1 MIVMWQIVLF
11 ELKLYF
17 NSKSF
22 WLIALLANLYTWAAF
37 FFAGQVMSGV
47 AQMFM
52 PLLLFLAAEVVT
64 RGKRANFA
72 ALSVSFAFPSFA
84 LLLGRAMAVLLLF
97 VLLGLELVGS
107 MFIVAGT
114 SLAVYISFSAVVAFM
129 VKYLLACINV
139 IGVTFFAASITNHLR
154 YLYSLLLFWWFSGI
168 FLASNAGTLLPVEL
182 AVISFCFISGFGGNP
197 SEVSGLFPNER
208 LIQATIIYQIVLSTV
223 LLAGALLIENTKQ
236 QKNQHITT
244 AKLLI
249 CMMIF
254 SAGGFFI
261 WQSCRDHDMESNAA
275 MQLDAAEPLNF
286 AQANAIEA
294 SDYNLMIH
302 LIENEHFLS
311 AKAQIKL
318 KKTGTVTPRFLEFT
332 LLDYL
337 KVEQV
342 INLATGEKLEW
353 QQQGTSLCVIP
364 PASLT
369 DDEGINIEIAYSGHV
384 WEWTSDFY
392 GRPIGLD
399 NFVAAP
405 ITYLR
410 GDAPWYPIVGRQSVY
425 KASHYTLPWSKQ
437 SRQIIQRSSVLHSP
451 ANVRLTVD
459 IDSGATVISNLTPL
473 ENQINGKRH
482 QQQFFAQN
490 CRNVFLLTGPYEVA
504 AIDDGQGFNINFYYF
519 PGHNQNISSIAKGYS
534 HMISYY
540 EGLIPR
546 DGGDG
551 DTMVKN
557 YIIFEA
563 PRFLSYDNLMR
574 TNNAGFID
582 AVPIPEAVSL
592 TKSLQSSWWSQP
604 SGRVLTQ
611 ARILNLWWPNC
622 FSQTQGTIA
631 DGLALYMYTLYME
644 SKHGERF
651 YNQAREYWRTYDDH
665 TPEDGEALNLRG
677 LVVRDVFLLLD
688 TIRQSK
694 LGEAGVK
701 QFLRL
706 VHSSY
711 QHKRTI
717 EIADITAALEQI
729 GAQHNNRDNFREIC
743 EDLARVLAK
752 QDDHQ
757 LQGTLSI
764 KLNWDFSPEIKVLR

>member
-1 MIVMWQIVLF
+1 MIQMWQIVLF

-17 NSKSF
+17 HSKRF
-22 WLIALLANLYTWAAF
+22 WLIVFLVNLYTWAAF
-37 FFAGQVMSGV
+37 YFAGQVMSGV

-64 RGKRANFA
+64 RGRRANFS

-84 LLLGRAMAVLLLF
+84 FLLGRAMAVLLLF

-107 MFIVAGT
+107 MFVVAGT
-114 SLAVYISFSAVVAFM
+114 SFAVYISFSAVGAFM

-139 IGVTFFAASITNHLR
+139 IGITFFVASMTNHLR
-154 YLYSLLLFWWFSGI
+154 YLYSLLLCWWLSGI
-168 FLASNAGTLLPVEL
+168 FLTSNAGTLFPVEL
-182 AVISFCFISGFGGNP
+182 AVMSFSFISGFGGNP
-197 SEVSGLFPNER
+197 SEVSGIFPNER
-208 LIQATIIYQIVLSTV
+208 LIQAIITYQILFSMV
-223 LLAGALLIENTKQ
+223 LLVGALLIENTKQ
-236 QKNQHITT
+236 QKSQHIIT

-249 CMMIF
+249 YMMIF

-261 WQSCRDHDMESNAA
+261 WQSYRDHDMESKTA
-275 MQLDAAEPLNF
+275 MQLDATVPLNF
-286 AQANAIEA
+286 AYDMEV

-302 LIENEHFLS
+302 LVENEHFLS
-311 AKAQIKL
+311 AKAQMKL

-337 KVEQV
+337 KVEHV
-342 INLATGEKLEW
+342 INLTTGENLVW
-353 QQQGTSLCVIP
+353 QQQGTSVRVMSP
-364 PASLT
+364 VSLT
-369 DDEGINIEIAYSGHV
+369 DDEGVNIEIAYSGHV
-384 WEWTSDFY
+384 WEWTNDFY
-392 GRPIGLD
+392 GRPVGAD
-399 NFVAAP
+399 NFIAAP

-410 GDAPWYPIVGRQSVY
+410 GDAPWYPIVGRQPVY
-425 KASHYTLPWSKQ
+425 KASHFTLPWSKQ

-451 ANVRLTVD
+451 ANVRMTVD
-459 IDSGATVISNLTPL
+459 IDSEATVISNLIPL
-473 ENQINGKRH
+473 ENQISGKRH
-482 QQQFFAQN
+482 QQQFFAPN
-490 CRNVFLLTGPYEVA
+490 CRNVFLLAGPYEVA
-504 AIDDGQGFNINFYYF
+504 GIHDDQGFNVNFYYF
-519 PGHNQNISSIAKGYS
+519 SGHNQNLASIAKGYL

-546 DGGDG
+546 DQGDG
-551 DTMVKN
+551 DAKVKN

-644 SKHGERF
+644 SKHGENF
-651 YNQAREYWRTYDDH
+651 YYQAREYWRTYDNH
-665 TPEDGEALNLRG
+665 TPDYGEALNLRG

-688 TIRQSK
+688 TIRHSK

-711 QHKRTI
+711 QHKRSI
-717 EIADITAALEQI
+717 EVADITAALEQI
-729 GAQHNNRDNFREIC
+729 GAQNNKRDNFREIC